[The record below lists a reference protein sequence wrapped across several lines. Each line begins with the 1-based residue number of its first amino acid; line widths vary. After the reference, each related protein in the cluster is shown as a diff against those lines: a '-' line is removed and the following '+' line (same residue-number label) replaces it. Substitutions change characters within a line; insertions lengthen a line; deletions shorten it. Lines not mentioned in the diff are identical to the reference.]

1 MDIISDESLFYKKLN
16 SLFLV
21 CANLL
26 IYIDVWEN
34 NFIDI
39 SLRQRMTKQRH
50 TVLFIQISHHGSG
63 CNQRFNNQD
72 ITTLSVVGKMLYDCN
87 KPYFIHHLFNYIIIH
102 FFFQLPSI
110 IITVKIFTYIFVFFL
125 RSTLLNSFKLIIRY
139 GWRRRFN
146 SFTLKEIET
155 F

>member
-21 CANLL
+21 YANLL

-34 NFIDI
+34 NFTDI

-50 TVLFIQISHHGSG
+50 TVLFIQISHHDFG

-72 ITTLSVVGKMLYDCN
+72 TTVVGKMLYDCN
-87 KPYFIHHLFNYIIIH
+87 KSYFFHHLFNYIIIH
-102 FFFQLPSI
+102 FFSVAFYYYHC
-110 IITVKIFTYIFVFFL
+110 KIFTYIFVFFL
-125 RSTLLNSFKLIIRY
+125 RSTLWNSFKLIIRY
-139 GWRRRFN
+139 GWWRIFN